1 MPNKNVTASRPEPAR
16 DKRRKEATRA
26 NMIVLG
32 YERTSP
38 AFYNR
43 YLRDLHLQ
51 VFLLAS
57 YGYAEV
63 RDMFSRNSSLL
74 KRQHATKLS
83 ALVSVLE
90 DAYTPR
96 LTAEVLEE
104 PLIQR
109 RVPKIATCKIT
120 ASLIASNSL
129 SQTTQRYHG
138 LHNWEVDK
146 QWLSI
151 DEISGQVEP
160 LVLLKLPL
168 PVDNVQEMC
177 PPSPSW
183 DSKVDLAK
191 VEAALLGND
200 VRFCV
205 RGVATVELYIEKEKQ
220 QEVEQE
226 DSKDARREET
236 LIALVSKRNAFKT
249 KIAEL
254 VMEIVINCKKGVADV
269 ER

>member
-1 MPNKNVTASRPEPAR
+1 
-16 DKRRKEATRA
+16 
-26 NMIVLG
+26 
-32 YERTSP
+32 
-38 AFYNR
+38 
-43 YLRDLHLQ
+43 
-51 VFLLAS
+51 
-57 YGYAEV
+57 
-63 RDMFSRNSSLL
+63 MFSRNSSLL

-205 RGVATVELYIEKEKQ
+205 RGVATVEL
-220 QEVEQE
+220 V
-226 DSKDARREET
+226 
-236 LIALVSKRNAFKT
+236 
-249 KIAEL
+249 
-254 VMEIVINCKKGVADV
+254 CKGVCHRINLQGRLRCHGQGNLTHDCPQKVHWKGKAT
-269 ER
+269 RSRTRRQ